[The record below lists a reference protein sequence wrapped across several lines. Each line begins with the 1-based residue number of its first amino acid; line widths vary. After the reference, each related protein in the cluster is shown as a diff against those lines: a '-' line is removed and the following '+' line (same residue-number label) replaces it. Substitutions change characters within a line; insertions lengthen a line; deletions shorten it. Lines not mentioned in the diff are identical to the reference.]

1 MRLFFIRVQSFGG
14 MLENLMCVD
23 VTFVDGTELN
33 ANEAYEAIEDACTK
47 WANETPEGRKAWED
61 SSEDFNIADLATEIC
76 PTLRSYLY
84 KEGISE
90 IEFEQADRS
99 QLNYYDQLLVGIVKE
114 KV

>member
-14 MLENLMCVD
+14 MLENLMCID
-23 VTFVDGTELN
+23 IEFTDKKMDATET
-33 ANEAYEAIEDACTK
+33 YTAIEDACTK

-61 SSEDFNIADLATEIC
+61 SSEDFNIGDLAIEIC

-90 IEFEQADRS
+90 IEFEQAERS
-99 QLNYYDQLLVGIVKE
+99 QLNYYDQHLIGRVTE
-114 KV
+114 TS